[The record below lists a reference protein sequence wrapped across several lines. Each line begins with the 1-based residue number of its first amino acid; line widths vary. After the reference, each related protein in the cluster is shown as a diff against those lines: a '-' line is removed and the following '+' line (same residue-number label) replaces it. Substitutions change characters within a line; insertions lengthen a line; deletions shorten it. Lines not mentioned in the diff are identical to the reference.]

1 MKLTTKFTLW
11 YFGIMLVVLLI
22 GGAIVYYEIQWKI
35 SRVEVV
41 RHQRLN
47 DLIAQQ
53 IRQGGDFTEHP
64 TRKRAIVVPIP
75 ADSMPGAPTSYY
87 TRGLAWNPEFQ
98 TNEFKLLVTSYY
110 TIHGQHYRVT
120 TYSFIPSFY
129 QLLPGVVD
137 SFKWILLLL
146 LVLVVVSAGLISKY
160 ILAPF
165 KRTMRAIQ
173 SFDLKQKETL
183 RLPGTRTSEF
193 RELNEFLRKMTE
205 KAREDYQSLK
215 EFTENASHEL
225 QTPTAIIRGK
235 LDLLMESDIR
245 DEQAILIAEMQN
257 ALERLSR
264 IHSSLTL
271 LTKLE
276 NKEYQA
282 KEPVCISNLA
292 QETLASFDE
301 LIQMKSLT
309 LEAHIEKAVYIPL
322 HLSLADLLLT
332 NLISNAIRHNAA
344 PGAARPGVGA
354 ESGGV
359 GAGLNGGAGVAEGLN
374 GGAGHP
380 GAGAVNGG
388 AGAAATGAGLNGGEG
403 VVTGLNGGAAGF
415 IRVDLSKEG
424 LVIVNTGR
432 EPSIPTQEL
441 FERFKKG
448 NTGSDSI
455 GIGLA
460 IVRQI
465 CDLSQFDIL
474 YQYSGGLHV
483 LAVSFLPKT
492 EASKLLQNVSFT
504 LPMDGALDGPAPGS
518 GSGRKVHL

>member
-1 MKLTTKFTLW
+1 MNLTTKFTLW

-47 DLIAQQ
+47 DIIAQQ
-53 IRQGGDFTEHP
+53 IRLGGDYTGHP
-64 TRKRAIVVPIP
+64 TRKRATIQLIP
-75 ADSMPGAPTSYY
+75 ADSVPRGVTSFY
-87 TRGLAWNPEFQ
+87 TRGVGWNPEFQ
-98 TNEFKLLVTSYY
+98 SREYRLVITSFY
-110 TIHGQHYRVT
+110 TINGSHYRIT

-146 LVLVVVSAGLISKY
+146 LVLVVISGGLISKY

-165 KRTMRAIQ
+165 KRTIRVIQ
-173 SFDLKQKETL
+173 AFDLKQKEPIHL
-183 RLPGTRTSEF
+183 SGTRTSEF
-193 RELNEFLRKMTE
+193 RELNEFLKKMTDE
-205 KAREDYQSLK
+205 AREDYQSLK

-245 DEQAILIAEMQN
+245 DEQAVLIAEMQN

-276 NKEYQA
+276 NKEYEA
-282 KEPVCISNLA
+282 KEPVCISRLMREA
-292 QETLASFDE
+292 LGSFAE
-301 LIQMKSLT
+301 LMQMKALT
-309 LEAHIEKAVYIPL
+309 LHADIAEKIYVPL
-322 HLSLADLLLT
+322 HASLADLLLT
-332 NLISNAIRHNAA
+332 NLISNAIRHNSPIA
-344 PGAARPGVGA
+344 GD
-354 ESGGV
+354 SGTIFV
-359 GAGLNGGAGVAEGLN
+359 S
-374 GGAGHP
+374 
-380 GAGAVNGG
+380 
-388 AGAAATGAGLNGGEG
+388 
-403 VVTGLNGGAAGF
+403 
-415 IRVDLSKEG
+415 LSREG
-424 LVIVNTGR
+424 LVIANTGR
-432 EPSIPTQEL
+432 EPQIPTIEL

-448 NTGSDSI
+448 NPGSDSI

-465 CDLSQFDIL
+465 CDLSHFDII
-474 YQYSGGLHV
+474 YEFRSGFHILSI
-483 LAVSFLPKT
+483 SFQPGFS
-492 EASKLLQNVSFT
+492 SKLLQNLSLPLYST
-504 LPMDGALDGPAPGS
+504 LQP
-518 GSGRKVHL
+518 

>member
-41 RHQRLN
+41 RHERLN
-47 DLIAQQ
+47 DIIAEQV
-53 IRQGGDFTEHP
+53 RKGGDYTGHP
-64 TRKRAIVVPIP
+64 TRKRATVTGIPSDSVPK
-75 ADSMPGAPTSYY
+75 GVKTYY
-87 TRGLAWNPEFQ
+87 TRGIDWNPEFQ
-98 TNEFKLLVTSYY
+98 TNEYRLLVTSFY
-110 TIHGQHYRVT
+110 TINGRHYKIT

-146 LVLVVVSAGLISKY
+146 LVLVVVSGGLISKY

-165 KRTMRAIQ
+165 KRTLRVIQ
-173 SFDLKQKETL
+173 TFDLKQKTVL
-183 RLPGTRTSEF
+183 RLPATQTSEF
-193 RELNEFLRKMTE
+193 LELNQFLQKMTE
-205 KAREDYQSLK
+205 RAREDYQSLK

-276 NKEYQA
+276 NHEYEA
-282 KEPVCISNLA
+282 SVSVCISQLTR
-292 QETLASFDE
+292 ETLNSFEE
-301 LIQMKSLT
+301 LIQLKSLT
-309 LEAHIEKAVYIPL
+309 LQTTIAEKVYVPL
-322 HLSLADLLLT
+322 NPALADLLLT
-332 NLISNAIRHNAA
+332 NLIGNAIRHNVA
-344 PGAARPGVGA
+344 PAD
-354 ESGGV
+354 E
-359 GAGLNGGAGVAEGLN
+359 GAGGLIM
-374 GGAGHP
+374 
-380 GAGAVNGG
+380 VN
-388 AGAAATGAGLNGGEG
+388 
-403 VVTGLNGGAAGF
+403 
-415 IRVDLSKEG
+415 LSREG
-424 LVIVNTGR
+424 LVIANTGR
-432 EPSIPTQEL
+432 EPGVPTVEL

-448 NTGSDSI
+448 NSGSDSI

-465 CDLSQFDIL
+465 CDLSHFSIDYQFI
-474 YQYSGGLHV
+474 SGFHV
-483 LAVSFLPKT
+483 LAVGFHDRTS
-492 EASKLLQNVSFT
+492 ASKLLQNLSLPLQDT
-504 LPMDGALDGPAPGS
+504 LQP
-518 GSGRKVHL
+518 

>member
-35 SRVEVV
+35 SSVEVV

-53 IRQGGDFTEHP
+53 IRQGGDYTGHP
-64 TRKRAIVVPIP
+64 TRKRAMVALIP
-75 ADSMPGAPTSYY
+75 ADSMPNNATSYY

-110 TIHGQHYRVT
+110 IIQGQHYRVT

-146 LVLVVVSAGLISKY
+146 LVLVVVSGGLISKY

-183 RLPGTRTSEF
+183 RLPGTQTSEF
-193 RELNEFLRKMTE
+193 RELNEFLVKMTE
-205 KAREDYQSLK
+205 RAREDYQSLK

-235 LDLLMESDIR
+235 LDLLMESDLR

-292 QETLASFDE
+292 RETLASFDE
-301 LIQMKSLT
+301 LIQMKSLV

-344 PGAARPGVGA
+344 PG
-354 ESGGV
+354 E
-359 GAGLNGGAGVAEGLN
+359 GAG
-374 GGAGHP
+374 
-380 GAGAVNGG
+380 
-388 AGAAATGAGLNGGEG
+388 TMNGGE
-403 VVTGLNGGAAGF
+403 AGF
-415 IRVDLSKEG
+415 IRVNLSKEG

-432 EPSIPTQEL
+432 EPSVPTLEL

-474 YQYSGGLHV
+474 YQYSGGLHM

-492 EASKLLQNVSFT
+492 GASKLLQNLSFP
-504 LPMDGALDGPAPGS
+504 LQVDGALGGPGPGS
-518 GSGRKVHL
+518 GSASDRKVHQ

>member
-1 MKLTTKFTLW
+1 MKLTTKFTLL

-53 IRQGGDFTEHP
+53 IRQGGDFTGHP
-64 TRKRAIVVPIP
+64 TRKRAVVVPIP
-75 ADSMPGAPTSYY
+75 ADSVPNDVSSYY

-98 TNEFKLLVTSYY
+98 TNEFKLLVTSFY
-110 TIHGQHYRVT
+110 TIHGQHYRIT

-129 QLLPGVVD
+129 QLVPGVLD

-165 KRTMRAIQ
+165 KRTLRVIQ
-173 SFDLKQKETL
+173 SFDLKQKEPV
-183 RLPGTRTSEF
+183 RLPATRTSEF
-193 RELNEFLRKMTE
+193 RELNEFLKKMTE
-205 KAREDYQSLK
+205 QAQDDYQSLK

-235 LDLLMESDIR
+235 LDLLIESDIR
-245 DEQAILIAEMQN
+245 DEQAILIAETQN

-276 NKEYQA
+276 NHEYEA
-282 KEPVCISNLA
+282 NTTVCISQLTR
-292 QETLASFDE
+292 ETLNSFEE
-301 LIQMKSLT
+301 LIQLKSLT
-309 LEAHIEKAVYIPL
+309 LLTTIAEKIYVPL
-322 HLSLADLLLT
+322 HPSLADLLLT
-332 NLISNAIRHNAA
+332 NLIGNAIRHNVP
-344 PGAARPGVGA
+344 PG
-354 ESGGV
+354 EEN
-359 GAGLNGGAGVAEGLN
+359 GL
-374 GGAGHP
+374 
-380 GAGAVNGG
+380 
-388 AGAAATGAGLNGGEG
+388 
-403 VVTGLNGGAAGF
+403 
-415 IRVDLSKEG
+415 IRVSLTRDG
-424 LVIVNTGR
+424 LIVVNTGR
-432 EPSIPTQEL
+432 QPQVPTAEL

-448 NTGSDSI
+448 NSGSDSI

-465 CDLSQFDIL
+465 CDLSHFTID
-474 YQYSGGLHV
+474 YQYRDGFHC
-483 LAVSFLPKT
+483 LAVGFGPRVA
-492 EASKLLQNVSFT
+492 ASKLLQNLS
-504 LPMDGALDGPAPGS
+504 LPLHSRA
-518 GSGRKVHL
+518 

>member
-11 YFGIMLVVLLI
+11 YFGLMLVVLLI

-47 DLIAQQ
+47 DIIAQQ
-53 IRQGGDFTEHP
+53 IGQGGDYSAHP
-64 TRKRAIVVPIP
+64 TRKRATITLIPRDSVPK
-75 ADSMPGAPTSYY
+75 GVTSFY
-87 TRGLAWNPEFQ
+87 TRGVDWNAEFQ
-98 TNEFKLLVTSYY
+98 SNEYKLVVTSFY
-110 TIHGQHYRVT
+110 TIKGSYYRIT

-146 LVLVVVSAGLISKY
+146 LVLVVISGGLISKY

-165 KRTMRAIQ
+165 KRTMRVIQ
-173 SFDLKQKETL
+173 SFDLKQKGSL
-183 RLPGTRTSEF
+183 HLPGTRTSEF
-193 RELNEFLRKMTE
+193 RELNDFLKKMTDS
-205 KAREDYQSLK
+205 AREDYQSLK

-276 NKEYQA
+276 NQEYEA
-282 KEPVCISNLA
+282 KEPVCISRLTR
-292 QETLASFDE
+292 ETLDAFEE
-301 LIQMKSLT
+301 LIQMKSLILRT
-309 LEAHIEKAVYIPL
+309 DIEEKVYVPL
-322 HLSLADLLLT
+322 HASLADLLLT
-332 NLISNAIRHNAA
+332 NLISNAIRHNA
-344 PGAARPGVGA
+344 
-354 ESGGV
+354 
-359 GAGLNGGAGVAEGLN
+359 
-374 GGAGHP
+374 P
-380 GAGAVNGG
+380 GAGGG
-388 AGAAATGAGLNGGEG
+388 APHAAEIGQGMIYVSLH
-403 VVTGLNGGAAGF
+403 
-415 IRVDLSKEG
+415 REG
-424 LVIVNTGR
+424 LIIANTGR
-432 EPSIPTQEL
+432 EPQVPTAEL

-448 NTGSDSI
+448 SPGSDSI

-465 CDLSQFDIL
+465 CDLSHFDIT
-474 YQYSGGLHV
+474 YQFRTGFHI
-483 LAVSFLPKT
+483 LAISFQPAF
-492 EASKLLQNVSFT
+492 ASKLLQNLSLPLHPT
-504 LPMDGALDGPAPGS
+504 LQP
-518 GSGRKVHL
+518 

>member
-11 YFGIMLVVLLI
+11 YFCIMLVVLLI

-35 SRVEVV
+35 SSVEVV

-53 IRQGGDFTEHP
+53 IRQGGDYTGHP

-75 ADSMPGAPTSYY
+75 ADSMPGDVTPYY

-120 TYSFIPSFY
+120 TYSFIPSFF

-146 LVLVVVSAGLISKY
+146 LVLVVISGGLISKY

-183 RLPGTRTSEF
+183 HLPGTQTSEF

-276 NKEYQA
+276 NKEYSA

-292 QETLASFDE
+292 RETLASFDE
-301 LIQMKSLT
+301 LIQMKSLV
-309 LEAHIEKAVYIPL
+309 LETHIEKAVYIPL
-322 HLSLADLLLT
+322 HVSLADLLLT

-344 PGAARPGVGA
+344 R
-354 ESGGV
+354 GG
-359 GAGLNGGAGVAEGLN
+359 GGGD
-374 GGAGHP
+374 
-380 GAGAVNGG
+380 
-388 AGAAATGAGLNGGEG
+388 AAATMGGG
-403 VVTGLNGGAAGF
+403 VRGNKGF
-415 IRVDLSKEG
+415 IRFNLSKEG
-424 LVIVNTGR
+424 LVVVNTGR
-432 EPSIPTQEL
+432 APSVPTEEL
-441 FERFKKG
+441 FERFRKG
-448 NTGSDSI
+448 DTGSDSI

-465 CDLSQFDIL
+465 CDLSQFDIV
-474 YQYSGGLHV
+474 YQYSGGLHI
-483 LAVSFLPKT
+483 LAVGFVPKA
-492 EASKLLQNVSFT
+492 EASKLLQNLSFT
-504 LPMDGALDGPAPGS
+504 LQMGGA
-518 GSGRKVHL
+518 HI